1 MQHRPGALSGDR
13 SGSAGMWQARNGQ
26 AGPFSFD
33 QSGRTEREFPVS
45 SCTLTKVTLIYWSSQ
60 LLRAHLS
67 KPQTSF
73 ALTFTWNY
81 NNNKKGEVD
90 SLINE
95 SKTHV

>member
-1 MQHRPGALSGDR
+1 MHTYQGDPHLLVFPTP
-13 SGSAGMWQARNGQ
+13 Q
-26 AGPFSFD
+26 SF
-33 QSGRTEREFPVS
+33 
-45 SCTLTKVTLIYWSSQ
+45 L
-60 LLRAHLS
+60 AHLS

-95 SKTHV
+95 SKTYV